1 MCVTLLSSHINL
13 VVILIII
20 LVVILVVI
28 LVDFCDKKVFGR
40 GIGADLR
47 QNA

>member
-1 MCVTLLSSHINL
+1 MCVILLSSHIN
-13 VVILIII
+13 

-40 GIGADLR
+40 GAVRILGKKYE
-47 QNA
+47 

>member
-1 MCVTLLSSHINL
+1 MCVILLSSHIN
-13 VVILIII
+13 